1 VTTLGGIKQHAYD
14 WFANLMS
21 RTAATTHEGMLK
33 ALAMVAQARPRK
45 VKLRGNMIALV
56 HHRLPKRNGV
66 PKVVDVPIFY
76 LPPPPTRLNRSRHLP
91 AAHTYAEARAISRG
105 VFA

>member
-14 WFANLMS
+14 WFSNLMS

-33 ALAMVAQARPRK
+33 ALAMVAQARPQKTKPRGEIADWQQHTGHG
-45 VKLRGNMIALV
+45 VKPG
-56 HHRLPKRNGV
+56 KQ
-66 PKVVDVPIFY
+66 VPIFY
-76 LPPPPTRLNRSRHLP
+76 AAPPPTRLNRSRHLP
-91 AAHTYAEARAISRG
+91 AARTYAEAREISRG